1 MLSAPEFLGSCVVL
15 SPSCLPASGLVCP
28 PGSTRDHVAHSG
40 NEEQTYCKCLP
51 GYVARGT
58 QCVSKLPSVDPAF
71 FTSPDQAAFLRDEL
85 ERLQSRKQKLEREI
99 EELDRLREGQQE
111 YLKEMNEMREQL
123 VYDSVGD
130 LFSVAGGKEV
140 AWPKFV
146 APPAKSIC
154 DHSG

>member
-1 MLSAPEFLGSCVVL
+1 VLSAPEFLGSCVVL

-71 FTSPDQAAFLRDEL
+71 SQGPDQTTFLRDEL

-99 EELDRLREGQQE
+99 EKLNQLREGQQE

-123 VYDSVGD
+123 VYDSVRD
-130 LFSVAGGKEV
+130 LVALAGGKEV
-140 AWPKFV
+140 VKPKFV
-146 APPAKSIC
+146 APPGKLRRDQI
-154 DHSG
+154 G